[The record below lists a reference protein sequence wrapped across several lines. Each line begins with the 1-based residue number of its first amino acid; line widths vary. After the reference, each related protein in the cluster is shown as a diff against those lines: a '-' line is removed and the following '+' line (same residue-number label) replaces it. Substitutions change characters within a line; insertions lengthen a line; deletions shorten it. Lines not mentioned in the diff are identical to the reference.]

1 MMLFDL
7 IYGNV
12 FENCRKIYKNE
23 ERFNGQKKKKLTVK
37 KSEIFYLNFE

>member
-23 ERFNGQKKKKLTVK
+23 ERFNGQKKKKKFNGQK
-37 KSEIFYLNFE
+37 KRNILS